1 MVPEKLSVQDNGI
14 KQVLIVDNN
23 LELLESLKVGLG
35 KYRAQFSTLYANDGK
50 KALEILKRE
59 SVSVVVS
66 DVRMP
71 KMNGLALLS
80 SMTGQ
85 YPDIPVIIISAYG
98 QDELEWLSRKSG
110 AVEFVSK
117 PFSVDEIGNKIL
129 SLLQRESD
137 GGVIKGISVGV
148 FMQLAE
154 MEEMTCTIRV
164 YSEATAMPGVVF
176 FKQGKLLDARYG
188 TYGGEKA
195 IVKILSLEQAHI
207 RIQNSC
213 PDLVQPKIGAGLQ
226 AILLEAMRL
235 KDEAI
240 SDKAENPEN
249 TFVELSKRDEITT
262 ASPKQ
267 PSASKEKAANQKKQ
281 RPAKV
286 LHDIQK
292 EIGKGFGLSQVSS
305 DHGWEHTVT
314 LALKIGDLFNA
325 GRLKCGYIQ
334 KSENNS
340 NLFIPGSPSA
350 VLRVGQTC
358 PRDRIF
364 RIAGRIA

>member
-1 MVPEKLSVQDNGI
+1 VPEKLSLQDGGI
-14 KQVLIVDNN
+14 KQVLIIDNN
-23 LELLESLKVGLG
+23 QELLESLEVGLG

-50 KALEILKRE
+50 QALEILKRE

-80 SMTGQ
+80 SMTSL
-85 YPDIPVIIISAYG
+85 YPDIPVIIMTAYG
-98 QDELEWLSRKSG
+98 QDELEWLARKSG
-110 AVEFVSK
+110 AVAFIGK

-129 SLLQRESD
+129 SLLQKESD

-164 YSEATAMPGVVF
+164 YNEATTMQGVVF
-176 FKQGKLLDARYG
+176 FKQGKLFEARYG

-195 IVKILSLEQAHI
+195 VVKILSLERTHI

-213 PDLVQPKIGAGLQ
+213 PDFLQPKIGVGLQ
-226 AILLEAMRL
+226 AVLLEAMRL

-249 TFVELSKRDEITT
+249 TVVELSNRDEITT
-262 ASPKQ
+262 DSPKQ

-281 RPAKV
+281 RPVKV
-286 LHDIQK
+286 LHDIQR
-292 EIGKGFGLSQVSS
+292 EIGKGFGLSQVDS

-334 KSENNS
+334 TSDNS
-340 NLFIPGSPSA
+340 SNFFIPGSPSA
-350 VLRVGQTC
+350 VVSVDQTC

-364 RIAGRIA
+364 RIAGRID

>member
-1 MVPEKLSVQDNGI
+1 MVPEMLSVQDGI

-23 LELLESLKVGLG
+23 QELLESLKVGLD
-35 KYRAQFSTLYANDGK
+35 KYRTQFFTLYANDGK

-59 SVSVVVS
+59 PVSVVVS

-80 SMTGQ
+80 SMTSQ
-85 YPDIPVIIISAYG
+85 YPDIPVIIITAYG
-98 QDELEWLSRKSG
+98 QDELEWLARKSG
-110 AVEFVSK
+110 AVAFVSK

-129 SLLQRESD
+129 SLLQKESD
-137 GGVIKGISVGV
+137 GGVIKGISIGV

-154 MEEMTCTIRV
+154 MEEMTCTMRV
-164 YSEATAMPGVVF
+164 YSEAAARQGVVF
-176 FKQGKLLDARYG
+176 FMQGKLFDARYG
-188 TYGGEKA
+188 TYSGEKA
-195 IVKILSLEQAHI
+195 VVKILSLEQTHI

-213 PDLVQPKIGAGLQ
+213 PDLVESKIGVGLQ
-226 AILLEAMRL
+226 ALLLEAMRL

-249 TFVELSKRDEITT
+249 TLVELSKQNEITT
-262 ASPKQ
+262 ASPEQ
-267 PSASKEKAANQKKQ
+267 PSASEEKAANQKKQ

-286 LHDIQK
+286 FHDIQK
-292 EIGKGFGLSQVSS
+292 EIGKDFGLSQVGS

-314 LALKIGDLFNA
+314 LTLKIGDLFNA

-334 KSENNS
+334 KSDNNS

-350 VLRVGQTC
+350 VVRVDQTC

-364 RIAGRIA
+364 RIAGRIV

>member
-1 MVPEKLSVQDNGI
+1 MVSEKLSVQDGI

-23 LELLESLKVGLG
+23 QELLESLKVGLE
-35 KYRAQFSTLYANDGK
+35 KYREQFSTLYANDGK
-50 KALEILKRE
+50 KALEILKHE
-59 SVSVVVS
+59 PVSAVVS
-66 DVRMP
+66 DIRMP

-85 YPDIPVIIISAYG
+85 YPDIPVIIITAYG

-110 AVEFVSK
+110 AVAFVSK

-129 SLLQRESD
+129 SLLQKESD

-164 YSEATAMPGVVF
+164 YSKTVDMQGVVF
-176 FKQGKLLDARYG
+176 FKKGKLYDARYG
-188 TYGGEKA
+188 SFDGEEA
-195 IVKILSLEQAHI
+195 IVKIISLEQTHI

-213 PDLVQPKIGAGLQ
+213 PDLVESRIGVGLQ
-226 AILLEAMRL
+226 AVLLEAMRL
-235 KDEAI
+235 KDEAA
-240 SDKAENPEN
+240 SDKTENSEKDLR
-249 TFVELSKRDEITT
+249 ELSKRNEITVT
-262 ASPKQ
+262 SSKQ
-267 PSASKEKAANQKKQ
+267 PSVPEEKVVNHKNG
-281 RPAKV
+281 RPVKV

-292 EIGKGFGLSQVSS
+292 EIGKSFGSSQVDS

-314 LALKIGDLFNA
+314 LALKIGDIFNA

-334 KSENNS
+334 KNGNDS

-350 VLRVGQTC
+350 VLRVEQTC
-358 PRDRIF
+358 PRDRVF
-364 RIAGRIA
+364 RIAERIG